1 MRHLIF
7 SLTLTGLLAGCAV
20 GNPTPRPVMDLTPEW
35 TQVTATEDT
44 QQLQDDWWLVF
55 DSEPLQQL
63 IEQALQQNLDLRMAQ
78 ERIQQAEAQLGITRA
93 SSLPGLNANA
103 SAGLRST
110 SGNNGQN
117 STSQSSS
124 LGLNTSY
131 EVDLWGRIAAER
143 AAGQASLEATVY
155 DWHST
160 RLSLSASVASS
171 WFQWLLLNAR
181 QDTARWYLQAAEK
194 QLALIEAAYQQG
206 TSTPADLARQRSQV
220 ISQQANLKNLQHQ
233 QLMARNA
240 LALLLGEAPQQ
251 FQPPVADLQQFRAP
265 PIHPGLP
272 SDLLT
277 RRPDLARIEAQL
289 QAAEANITAA
299 RAAVFPSL
307 QLSASAA
314 LAGSSL
320 LLADPVQTFNLTAGI
335 TQSIFDHGQRR
346 RQVLISESRQ
356 QELLQSYHKAVLT
369 ALIEVEDALSH
380 ERLNLELQQ
389 QQQQLVEETR
399 LLAFHTERRYQA
411 GTDSLNL
418 LLEAQR
424 SQLQAEDQLLQLH
437 QEHLNAS
444 LNLYRVLG
452 GGWQKENTWT
462 NTNEKYYH

>member
-1 MRHLIF
+1 MRHLIL
-7 SLTLTGLLAGCAV
+7 SMTLAGLLTGCAV
-20 GNPTPRPVMDLTPEW
+20 SSPPPRPAMDLATDW
-35 TQVTATEDT
+35 TLATATADPSLL
-44 QQLQDDWWLVF
+44 LQDDWWLAF

-78 ERIQQAEAQLGITRA
+78 ERILQAEAQLGITRA

-103 SAGLRST
+103 SAGVRNT

-117 STSQSSS
+117 TSSESSS
-124 LGLNTSY
+124 IGLSTSY

-143 AAGQASLEATVY
+143 AAGKASLEATVY

-171 WFQWLLLNAR
+171 WFQWLLLDSR
-181 QDTARWYLQAAEK
+181 QETARWYLQAAEK
-194 QLALIEAAYQQG
+194 QLAFIEAAYQQG
-206 TSTPADLARQRSQV
+206 TATPADLARQRSQV
-220 ISQQANLKNLQHQ
+220 ISQQSNLKNLQHQ
-233 QLMARNA
+233 QLQTSNA

-251 FQPPVADLQQFRAP
+251 FQPPTADLQQLNP
-265 PIHPGLP
+265 PRIHPGLP

-277 RRPDLARIEAQL
+277 RRPDLARAEAQL

-314 LAGSSL
+314 LASSTL
-320 LLADPVQTFNLTAGI
+320 SLADPVQTLNLTSGI
-335 TQSIFDHGQRR
+335 TQSIFDHGVRK
-346 RQVLISESRQ
+346 RQIQISESRQ

-369 ALIEVEDALSH
+369 ALIEVEDALSN
-380 ERLNLELQQ
+380 ERLNHELQQ
-389 QQQQLVEETR
+389 QQQRLVKETR
-399 LLAFHTERRYQA
+399 LITSHTERRYQA
-411 GTDSLNL
+411 GADSLNL

-424 SQLQAEDQLLQLH
+424 SLFQAEDQLLQLQ
-437 QEHLNAS
+437 QERLNAS

-452 GGWQKENTWT
+452 GGWQQENVWT
-462 NTNEKYYH
+462 NTNEKD